1 LEVSDMVKEFTATL
15 QQSPGRGGW
24 TYVVWQD
31 SLTSFGT
38 RGLAKVRVTIDGH
51 AFRGTFRAPG
61 DGWHKVPVKIDIRRA
76 IGKQAGDDV
85 TIRLEQTIVN

>member
-1 LEVSDMVKEFTATL
+1 MVKEFTATL

-24 TYVVWQD
+24 TYVVWPD

-38 RGLAKVRVTIDGH
+38 RGRSTIRVSIDGH
-51 AFRGTFRAPG
+51 AFHSSLRAQG
-61 DGWHKVPVKIDIRRA
+61 DGWHKAAVKTGVRRA

-85 TIRLEQTIVN
+85 TIRLEQGEVLP